1 MDESKPEVNKQTKR
15 EPSPLLLI
23 ALITIILGSAV
34 SVASLIALAQPVTE
48 ENLWTLLAIPFL
60 ITGGCLTFVGVV
72 VLIVNGAL
80 RGMASAEEVRSE
92 APDQIGG
99 EPH

>member
-1 MDESKPEVNKQTKR
+1 MDESKPAVNKQAKR
-15 EPSPLLLI
+15 WPSPLLLI
-23 ALITIILGSAV
+23 ALVSIVLGSTV
-34 SVASLIALAQPVTE
+34 SLASLIVLVQPVTE

-80 RGMASAEEVRSE
+80 RGMASREEEVE
-92 APDQIGG
+92 
-99 EPH
+99 E

>member
-1 MDESKPEVNKQTKR
+1 MSPDESTQPSSKSAR
-15 EPSPLLLI
+15 GGPSPLLLV
-23 ALITIILGSAV
+23 ALISIVLGSAV
-34 SVASLIALAQPVTE
+34 SVASLVVLAQPVTE

-80 RGMASAEEVRSE
+80 RGTAGAEEARSE
-92 APDQIGG
+92 K
-99 EPH
+99 

>member
-1 MDESKPEVNKQTKR
+1 MSPDELTQPSSKSPR
-15 EPSPLLLI
+15 RWPSRLLLI
-23 ALITIILGSAV
+23 ALISIVLGSAV
-34 SVASLIALAQPVTE
+34 SVASLVVLAQPVTE

-80 RGMASAEEVRSE
+80 RGTADAEEVR
-92 APDQIGG
+92 G
-99 EPH
+99 EK

>member
-1 MDESKPEVNKQTKR
+1 
-15 EPSPLLLI
+15 LI
-23 ALITIILGSAV
+23 ALISIGLGSAV
-34 SVASLIALAQPVTE
+34 SVASLVVLAQPVTE

-80 RGMASAEEVRSE
+80 RGTEGAEEVRSE
-92 APDQIGG
+92 K
-99 EPH
+99 

>member
-1 MDESKPEVNKQTKR
+1 MDESKPAITKQTKPR
-15 EPSPLLLI
+15 PSPLLLI
-23 ALITIILGSAV
+23 ALISIVLGSAV
-34 SVASLIALAQPVTE
+34 SVASLIVLAQPVTE

-60 ITGGCLTFVGVV
+60 IGGGCLTFVGVV

-80 RGMASAEEVRSE
+80 RGTADVEEVRSE
-92 APDQIGG
+92 APNKVGG

>member
-1 MDESKPEVNKQTKR
+1 MDESKPGVNKQAKR
-15 EPSPLLLI
+15 GPSPLLLI
-23 ALITIILGSAV
+23 ALITIVLGSAV
-34 SVASLIALAQPVTE
+34 SVASLIVLAQPVTE

-80 RGMASAEEVRSE
+80 RGTTASAELRDDE
-92 APDQIGG
+92 
-99 EPH
+99 

>member
-1 MDESKPEVNKQTKR
+1 MSPDESTQ
-15 EPSPLLLI
+15 PSSKSPRRWPSRLLLI
-23 ALITIILGSAV
+23 ALISIVLGSAV
-34 SVASLIALAQPVTE
+34 SVASLVVLAQPVTE

-80 RGMASAEEVRSE
+80 RGTADAEEVR
-92 APDQIGG
+92 G
-99 EPH
+99 EK

>member
-1 MDESKPEVNKQTKR
+1 MSPDESTQTSSKPAHRRT
-15 EPSPLLLI
+15 SPLLLI
-23 ALITIILGSAV
+23 ALISIVLGSAV
-34 SVASLIALAQPVTE
+34 CVASLIVLAQPVTE

-80 RGMASAEEVRSE
+80 RGTADAEEVRS
-92 APDQIGG
+92 DW
-99 EPH
+99 